1 MSATEPEV
9 TWAGL
14 FGIDPDF
21 TDGKDISEWLDEQRG
36 EA

>member
-1 MSATEPEV
+1 MSAPKWV
-9 TWAGL
+9 DL

-21 TDGKDISEWLDEQRG
+21 TDGEPVDEWLEDQRG